1 MFTWVNKLKLTTNH
15 PCRGVAMLK
24 ANRKERYLSREEIQQ
39 LLSVADGDL
48 HDMAMV
54 ALGTGM
60 QASEVL
66 SLDREHVN
74 LGQGV
79 AILPDTKNG
88 DRRIVPLPPEVV
100 EMLQRR
106 PIPLREIFPGGTL
119 SRLEKAFTR
128 AVRGAGLQSV
138 SFHTS
143 RLTFASYAVMAGVDL
158 YTLAKILGHRD
169 VKMVQRYTHLAPA
182 HLQAATNQT
191 ASAIFA
197 ADMPQKLPHAI
208 ESAA

>member
-1 MFTWVNKLKLTTNH
+1 M
-15 PCRGVAMLK
+15 R
-24 ANRKERYLSREEIQQ
+24 
-39 LLSVADGDL
+39 
-48 HDMAMV
+48 
-54 ALGTGM
+54 
-60 QASEVL
+60 ASEVL

-100 EMLQRR
+100 ETLQRR
-106 PIPLREIFPGGTL
+106 PMPLREIFPGWTL
-119 SRLEKAFTR
+119 GRLEKAFTR

-143 RLTFASYAVMAGVDL
+143 RHTFASYAVMAGVDL

-169 VKMVQRYTHLAPA
+169 VKIVQRYAHLAPA
-182 HLQAATNQT
+182 HLQADTNQT

-197 ADMPQKLPHAI
+197 ADMPQKLPHTI